1 MSSATDLLEEK
12 LMAQKNGL
20 KVLHGVLTILSPQF
34 ASIFSCTHFRQ
45 DILIASN
52 YIIIIYFPPVALVDE
67 FEHSF
72 VLFG

>member
-12 LMAQKNGL
+12 LKAQKNGV

-52 YIIIIYFPPVALVDE
+52 YIIIIYFPPVALPIPM
-67 FEHSF
+67 EH
-72 VLFG
+72 